1 MLPDAARL
9 RPDAPMA
16 QLPAAGGFH
25 LLQGDALEQMAQLP
39 AGSVDAVITDPPY
52 GAQLHPDAHAWDVW
66 PDPAVWT
73 EIARVLTP
81 TGILAV
87 TIAPHL
93 AHARIPD
100 VLAAGFQVLEV
111 LFWVSGNGRPV
122 YRTRLKRCYDLVYL
136 MSRQG
141 RHLFPDQARGAYR
154 AGQTP
159 ARRRSGI
166 LGRTRA
172 IGGQFAPLP
181 AARSTYQYGR
191 YQHPANVACPPGTPA
206 FGAQPHYEQIFA
218 IPRARGAT
226 GLPRHPTAKPLSLL
240 VHLVQLLT
248 PPGGCVLDPFCG
260 GGTTGEAAL
269 LTGRRFLGIEGAVRY
284 VALARARLTATLGD
298 LQIAHRPP
306 PPPPR
311 RGGHPAEEVSR

>member
-1 MLPDAARL
+1 MHPTHDLVWHGDALDLLAR
-9 RPDAPMA
+9 
-16 QLPAAGGFH
+16 LPAA
-25 LLQGDALEQMAQLP
+25 
-39 AGSVDAVITDPPY
+39 SVDAVITDPPY
-52 GAQLHPDAHAWDVW
+52 GAQLHPDAHPWDVW
-66 PDPAVWT
+66 PAAAVWT

-111 LFWVSGNGRPV
+111 LFWVSGSGRPV

-141 RHLFPDQARGAYR
+141 RHLFPAQARGAYR
-154 AGQTP
+154 AGHTP
-159 ARRRSGI
+159 TRQRSSI
-166 LGRTRA
+166 HVRTRV
-172 IGGQFAPLP
+172 IGGQFAPAP

-191 YQHPANVACPPGTPA
+191 RMHPANVACLPGTPA
-206 FGAQPHYEQIFA
+206 FGAQPHYDQIFA

-226 GLPRHPTAKPLSLL
+226 DLPRHPTAKPLDLL

-269 LTGRRFLGIEGAVRY
+269 LTGRRFLGIERAARY
-284 VALARARLTATLGD
+284 VDLARTRLAAAQATVARRD
-298 LQIAHRPP
+298 AHRPP

-311 RGGHPAEEVSR
+311 RNATEEVSL